1 MLQYLPAGIVI
12 SCSIVVVHPVPPQ
25 LQCLLT
31 ERRVDETFMVIVF
44 LFAEK
49 VVLLE
54 SYLLLSSVFY
64 RYERL
69 DKQQIHPG

>member
-1 MLQYLPAGIVI
+1 MKVYVNNKFAAKLLKII
-12 SCSIVVVHPVPPQ
+12 KKNFCHI
-25 LQCLLT
+25 LT

-69 DKQQIHPG
+69 DKQQIHTG